1 MIRRLLLAAL
11 AAVLVLPVA
20 GCGSSG
26 IDELE
31 LRELATASFGEPSS
45 SAGRSATWNLDD
57 PREQVAQRL
66 RTVAEPRDTRS
77 SGAVTVLQYARTIA
91 TVEDRSGGSTLYV
104 EPYEDGY
111 RRHRNVPLIIGGWSS
126 RPRTGGFGSGS
137 GGGFRGGGPS
147 SGK

>member
-1 MIRRLLLAAL
+1 MIRQLARAALSAVLVFAL
-11 AAVLVLPVA
+11 AA
-20 GCGSSG
+20 CGSG

-31 LRELATASFGEPSS
+31 LRELATGAFGEPSS
-45 SAGRSATWNLDD
+45 SAGRSATWTLED

-66 RTVAEPRDTRS
+66 RSVAEPRDVRS
-77 SGAVTVLQYARTIA
+77 TGPVTVLQYARTIA
-91 TVEDRSGGSTLYV
+91 TVEERSGGSTLYV